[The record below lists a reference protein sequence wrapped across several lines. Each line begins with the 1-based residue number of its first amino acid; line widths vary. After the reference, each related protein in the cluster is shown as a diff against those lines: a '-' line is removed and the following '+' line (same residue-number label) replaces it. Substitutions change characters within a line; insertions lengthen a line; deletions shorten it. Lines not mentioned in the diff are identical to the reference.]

1 MRISIIGIGRL
12 GGALALALAEKGFE
26 IENLFARKRETAE
39 RIASLTNSKILSDDE
54 FEKIS
59 SEIILITTQ
68 DAEIP
73 NVAENL
79 AKTLKVKTDCSAYER
94 FAFVGRFTQIKRNRL
109 SDGSLHPLVSISDA
123 FLGKT
128 RFKNAFFCVE
138 GDEKA
143 VEAAEKIVSQT
154 RRKIFFNRNEI

>member
-1 MRISIIGIGRL
+1 MSISIIGIGRL

-26 IENLFARKRETAE
+26 IENLLVRKRETAE
-39 RIASLTNSKILSDDE
+39 RIAGVTNSNILSDEE

-79 AKTLKVKTDCSAYER
+79 AGKLKVKTDCSAYER
-94 FAFVGRFTQIKRNRL
+94 FAFVGRFTQTKGNRL
-109 SDGSLHPLVSISDA
+109 CRRFASSAGFDQRCFSRKSA
-123 FLGKT
+123 FSKRL
-128 RFKNAFFCVE
+128 FLC
-138 GDEKA
+138 
-143 VEAAEKIVSQT
+143 
-154 RRKIFFNRNEI
+154 